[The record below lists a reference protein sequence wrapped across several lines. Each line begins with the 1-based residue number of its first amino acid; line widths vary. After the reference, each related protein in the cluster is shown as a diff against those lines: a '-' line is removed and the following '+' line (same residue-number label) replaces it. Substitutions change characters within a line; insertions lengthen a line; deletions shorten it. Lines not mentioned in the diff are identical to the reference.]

1 MSVKKSLANERCIGN
16 PGGTASPSETP
27 AVSSLESAGER
38 HFDSTLV
45 LDAAE
50 RRQRLIRYLG
60 HAIARDVARD
70 HRDSS
75 EVHDD
80 AQDQS

>member
-1 MSVKKSLANERCIGN
+1 MSVKQSLANERCIGN
-16 PGGTASPSETP
+16 PGGTAIPSEIP
-27 AVSSLESAGER
+27 AVSRLEPAGNR

-50 RRQRLIRYLG
+50 RRQRLIRFLG
-60 HAIARDVARD
+60 HAIARSMARD

-75 EVHDD
+75 EERDD
-80 AQDQS
+80 AQDQI